1 MPPAVAPDPPRQNP
15 SGPELPAAAAAPMAN
30 PGLGLGLAPLGAEPT
45 AGAPPPPSRRTPR
58 LAKRRHP
65 PASSRSRAPQPQA
78 PAGTWNPFGGGGG
91 GTDVPRQDGI
101 GGFQSGNGGG
111 VGVGKAQTGGFVFG
125 AAPAVSQQP
134 PEPAAPPSEAPF
146 VFGSVRESLPRFEE
160 VFSASSKLPDKME
173 KLNLRP
179 PGEAGVGFNL
189 GKDQKDGSSVFG
201 VDISGFVSNSEV
213 NVLPEKLTQLN
224 LGRGAPLQGGRGDI
238 ASGVPKSFVF
248 GGNGAGSFAD
258 SRNNAA
264 PGAHSYAPT
273 SVQATEAKAMP
284 EKSTLFNIGDQE
296 PSRGKGIRHN
306 NVVPTAF
313 TFGSTAASSH
323 VDSTNNVA
331 FDDNSSSS
339 TAVNGLDDEGVLQ
352 EKITRLNIG
361 SDIPLHD
368 KKIDGGSHQPEA
380 FTFGSGGAPGAVF
393 GKETSSTSDRSSEF
407 FSANSNASSSS
418 SDFLSTAN
426 SNASNSANCTDNL
439 PPEKT
444 SDLSAGGGGM
454 SQSMESDNADC
465 PPEAVSRRNE
475 TRSSVSHSASIAMDD
490 GSNFVNVANTNINIC
505 SSLHGAVDDVLPEMT
520 KLNIG
525 PGISS
530 SRQDKTATQPPE
542 VSVFG
547 SNISSFSSA
556 HAASTSFTS
565 FQPNVSSQ
573 PKDDE
578 GRNFIDEN
586 ISKSTCSEANSNQ
599 GCGTSRFVFGRGSN
613 ATTPSKGAAQY
624 ALHDEIKKLNINREG
639 PPLGCTKLNDSA
651 APEFLF
657 QSKAE
662 ATTGFGAVPQP
673 KQESHPFA
681 NLNHSSSFS
690 TFENAMPAFSFGTMN
705 SERETAPDDPCVVKQ
720 DLPGCSRESLFGLDS
735 IKSAY
740 RDKKEVHKSK
750 RKNKRPTKL
759 KQHAQVHHAASKETC
774 TNGDLAGEYSPMDCS
789 PYPAETEQVPAEG
802 YVASDQ
808 SVHIGNGGISNW
820 NSGCADDDLISST
833 EHLVIDADLPMFGNE
848 DRVPNID
855 ASESNFGSSFSS
867 FEGDLSNA
875 SESSFTNVNICLN
888 GEHKTGTT
896 EACAD
901 GFRYNTNGQA
911 CDENTYR
918 TLHDSGEAVAFQSS
932 SSNFSGLNFSFGP
945 SSSPHISASVQRRNT
960 RRKLRTKGTPASK
973 PSTTNS
979 FAQLK
984 SSQDTKGMRFFCE
997 TSRNEDSAKERATRD
1012 SSSSSA
1018 ALEICET
1025 WRTSG
1030 NQAYAN
1036 GHFATA
1042 EDYYTRGINSIS
1054 NHGTS
1059 GDCSRALMLC
1069 YSNRAATRMSL
1080 GMMREAL
1087 QDCLTA
1093 TSIDP
1098 SFLKAKVRAA
1108 NCYLALGDLEDASM
1122 SYMSCLDC
1130 NASSSDP
1137 KMFTEASDG
1146 LEKVKRVTEWVSQCK
1161 DLLEKRTSPEATTAL
1176 KLISNALHIS
1186 PHWDDLKEMKAEA
1199 LLTLQRYEE
1208 VIQLCQE
1215 SVNPA
1220 ERKSVLFNA
1229 NGEPKNSR
1237 VSEKAQF
1244 SGRYWRPYLICK
1256 SYFLS
1261 GKLDEALDL
1270 LKKHEQ
1276 VTPVKESDESSYQER
1291 FSLLS
1296 TTIRQ
1301 LLSLKAAGNELFQA
1315 GRFSDAVEQYSA
1327 ALACNSESR
1336 PFSAVC
1342 FCNRAAAY
1350 QALGQVTDAIADC
1363 SLAMVLDTNYPK
1375 AISRRATLY
1384 EMIRD
1389 YGQAAN
1395 DIRKLILLLEKKVN
1409 VSGVSPKVFNKH
1421 SDLKQARARLSSI
1434 EDEVKKDIPLN
1445 LYLILGLEPS
1455 CSAADI
1461 KRAYRKAALRHHPD
1475 KAAQLLVRNENTDDG
1490 FWRDVVKEVYADAD
1504 HLFKTIGEAYNVLSD
1519 PDKRQEYDFEEDLRK
1534 ARKRV
1539 SKSRSVHRSPEQ
1551 NNSNR
1556 GFNPRQWQSSRG
1568 SRSRWYGQSDD
1579 YW

>member
-78 PAGTWNPFGGGGG
+78 PTGTWNPFGGGGV

-111 VGVGKAQTGGFVFG
+111 VGFGKAQTGGFVFG

-134 PEPAAPPSEAPF
+134 PKPAASPSEAPF
-146 VFGSVRESLPRFEE
+146 VFASVRESLPRFEE
-160 VFSASSKLPDKME
+160 GFSASSKLPDKME
-173 KLNLRP
+173 TLNLRL
-179 PGEAGVGFNL
+179 PGEAGIAFGP

-201 VDISGFVSNSEV
+201 VDISDLVSNSEV

-224 LGRGAPLQGGRGDI
+224 LGPGAPLQSEKGDI

-248 GGNGAGSFAD
+248 CGNGARSFAD
-258 SRNNAA
+258 SRNTAA
-264 PGAHSYAPT
+264 SGAHSYAPT
-273 SVQATEAKAMP
+273 SVQAANAKAMP
-284 EKSTLFNIGDQE
+284 EKSTPLNIGE
-296 PSRGKGIRHN
+296 EAPSRGKEIGHN
-306 NVVPTAF
+306 NGAPTAF
-313 TFGSTAASSH
+313 TFGSTAATGH
-323 VDSTNNVA
+323 VDSTHIFA
-331 FDDNSSSS
+331 SGANSSSC
-339 TAVNGLDDEGVLQ
+339 TAVGFDDEDVLQ
-352 EKITRLNIG
+352 QKITQLNIG

-368 KKIDGGSHQPEA
+368 KKSAGSSHQPEA
-380 FTFGSGGAPGAVF
+380 SFGSGGAPGAVF

-426 SNASNSANCTDNL
+426 SNASNSVNCTDNL
-439 PPEKT
+439 APEKT
-444 SDLSAGGGGM
+444 SDLSAGGGGT
-454 SQSMESDNADC
+454 SQSMESGNANC

-490 GSNFVNVANTNINIC
+490 GSNFANVANTNIY
-505 SSLHGAVDDVLPEMT
+505 STVDSVLPEKMT

-525 PGISS
+525 SGISS
-530 SRQDKTATQPPE
+530 QSRQDETATRPPE

-547 SNISSFSSA
+547 SNISGFSSA

-578 GRNFIDEN
+578 GRNFTDEN
-586 ISKSTCSEANSNQ
+586 ISKSTYSEANINQ
-599 GCGTSRFVFGRGSN
+599 GCGTSGFVFGRGSN

-624 ALHDEIKKLNINREG
+624 ALYDEIKKLNINREG
-639 PPLGCTKLNDSA
+639 PSLECTKLNDSA

-657 QSKAE
+657 QSKAD

-690 TFENAMPAFSFGTMN
+690 TFENTMPAFSFGTMN
-705 SERETAPDDPCVVKQ
+705 SGRETAPDDPCVVKQ

-750 RKNKRPTKL
+750 WKNKRPTKL
-759 KQHAQVHHAASKETC
+759 KQHAQVHHVASKETC

-789 PYPAETEQVPAEG
+789 PYPAETEHVPTEE

-820 NSGCADDDLISST
+820 NSSCADDDLISST

-848 DRVPNID
+848 GRVPNIG

-901 GFRYNTNGQA
+901 GFGYNINGQA
-911 CDENTYR
+911 CDENPYR

-932 SSNFSGLNFSFGP
+932 SSNFSGLNFSFGA
-945 SSSPHISASVQRRNT
+945 SSSHISASVQRRNT

-979 FAQLK
+979 FAQPK
-984 SSQDTKGMRFFCE
+984 SSQDTKGMQFFCE
-997 TSRNEDSAKERATRD
+997 TSRNEDSVKEQATRD

-1018 ALEICET
+1018 ALKICET

-1054 NHGTS
+1054 HHGTS

-1087 QDCLTA
+1087 EDCLIA

-1108 NCYLALGDLEDASM
+1108 NCYLALGDLEDASV

-1130 NASSSDP
+1130 SSSSDP

-1161 DLLEKRTSPEATTAL
+1161 DLLEKRTFPEATTAL
-1176 KLISNALHIS
+1176 ELISNALHIS
-1186 PHWDDLKEMKAEA
+1186 PHWDSLKEMKAEA

-1215 SVNPA
+1215 PANPA

-1244 SGRYWRPYLICK
+1244 SGRHWRPYLICK

-1276 VTPVKESDESSYQER
+1276 VTPVKESDKSSYQGR
-1291 FSLLS
+1291 FSVLS
-1296 TTIRQ
+1296 ATIRQ

-1363 SLAMVLDTNYPK
+1363 SIAMVLDTNYPK

-1395 DIRKLILLLEKKVN
+1395 DIRKLILLLEKKAN

-1445 LYLILGLEPS
+1445 LYLILGVESS

-1461 KRAYRKAALRHHPD
+1461 KKAYRKAALRHHPD
-1475 KAAQLLVRNENTDDG
+1475 KATQLLVRNENTDDR

-1551 NNSNR
+1551 NYSNR
-1556 GFNPRQWQSSRG
+1556 GFNPRQWQSSSG